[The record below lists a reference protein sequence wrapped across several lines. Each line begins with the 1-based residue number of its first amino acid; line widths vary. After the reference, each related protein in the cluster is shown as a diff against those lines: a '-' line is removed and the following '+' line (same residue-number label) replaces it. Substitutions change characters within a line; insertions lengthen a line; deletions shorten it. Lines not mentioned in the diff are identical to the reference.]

1 MPRVGLVM
9 SWILLL
15 AYLLELDVTAVVEA
29 NVVTK
34 SMAWLDSAFLAQV
47 LTYIEKFVGGG

>member
-1 MPRVGLVM
+1 M